1 MTTQHLSPLT
11 MLLSRHTRRREFI
24 TLLGGAVGA
33 WPLAARAQQPAM
45 PVVGYLV
52 PGVFGQNLALVRR
65 ALAEAGYVE
74 GRNLTIEYRF
84 AEGQYE
90 RLPELAAELVQRQT
104 AVIIAVTS
112 PAALAAKAAT
122 ATIPIVFNT
131 PDDPVGIGLVAS
143 LARPGGNATGV
154 HQFNSGLGAK
164 QLGLLHELVPSA
176 SRVGLLLNPNN
187 SNVDVMTREVTAA
200 ATTIGVEIGVVRA
213 RDRREIEVAFATLV
227 RNRAD
232 ALVVGADS
240 FFFGRRLQLATL
252 ATRHGIPA
260 IYNAREYPE
269 AGGLMSYGASL
280 TEVFR
285 YLAVYA
291 TRILKGDKPS
301 ALPVVQ
307 STKLDFVINIPTAR
321 ALGLEVPPMLLA
333 SADEVI
339 E

>member
-1 MTTQHLSPLT
+1 M
-11 MLLSRHTRRREFI
+11 RRREFI

-52 PGVFGQNLALVRR
+52 PGVFGQNLALVRQ

>member
-1 MTTQHLSPLT
+1 M
-11 MLLSRHTRRREFI
+11 RRREFI